1 MLSPYAKAALFVIRL
16 IACGL
21 IILAFGLCSS
31 DLYLYLSHHP
41 ISQPGLVALKASPA
55 LVGLVLFAKAKPMAI
70 ELTKH
75 LD

>member
-21 IILAFGLCSS
+21 IILGFGLCSS
-31 DLYLYLSHHP
+31 DLYLYLSHRP
-41 ISQPGLVALKASPA
+41 ISQPVLLALKASPA
-55 LVGLVLFAKAKPMAI
+55 LAGVVLFAKARAMAI
-70 ELTKH
+70 QLTKN

>member
-21 IILAFGLCSS
+21 IILGFGLCAG
-31 DLYLYLSHHP
+31 DLYLYMSHHP
-41 ISQPGLVALKASPA
+41 ISRPAVLALKAAPA
-55 LVGLVLFAKAKPMAI
+55 LAGAVLYGKARSMAI
-70 ELTKH
+70 HLTKD

>member
-21 IILAFGLCSS
+21 IILGFGFCAS
-31 DLYLYLSHHP
+31 DLYLYLSHRP
-41 ISQPGLVALKASPA
+41 ISQPALLALKASP
-55 LVGLVLFAKAKPMAI
+55 VLFGAVVLAKAKAMAVYF
-70 ELTKH
+70 TKD